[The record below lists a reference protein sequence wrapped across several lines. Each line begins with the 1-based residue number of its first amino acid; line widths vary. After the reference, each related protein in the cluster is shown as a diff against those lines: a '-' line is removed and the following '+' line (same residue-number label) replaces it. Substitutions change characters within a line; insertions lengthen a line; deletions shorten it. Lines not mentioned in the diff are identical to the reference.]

1 LRFEIFGE
9 PVHRGR
15 LALVIIV
22 LSVFAAASFLFLPRG
37 LVRLAIVGIFILPVL
52 MILFDQPKYSFYLFL
67 GLLFSNIFIFF
78 NFPLVRM
85 VSLLLMASWG
95 LAVLMGRKIVIHDR
109 RIFFLT
115 AAFFLF
121 SFQSMILARDIGSSI
136 FRMNYFMDTLV
147 YLFLIIQF
155 SRTRDE
161 FFMVLLVISLG
172 CMITNFLPFL
182 VPPPEKY
189 ADLSLIW
196 GQALL
201 RYEGY
206 LREPNMFA
214 FSLSFLIPIL
224 FILFARLRR
233 PWFARPVIALA
244 SAGTVF
250 VMVLSFSRGAFVAL
264 TAMFITLMI
273 VERRNRSVMFAGLAM
288 IVAGALFA
296 PAVYWDRIGSLVE
309 IGNNMTE
316 DTAILSRIY
325 TMKIAIILGI
335 RNPLFGIGIENFL
348 FHAAKYTSFGNF
360 VHNSILQVFSDLGIP
375 ALVVYIWI
383 MIYNLRV
390 TKALMNLGG
399 DPEAAQIGRLLLVQ
413 QVGVLIN
420 SLFIPVSHHL
430 ILWLTMLLPTLAW
443 YALTGSQFVPLK
455 RTALRNQP

>member
-15 LALVIIV
+15 LAFVIIV

-52 MILFDQPKYSFYLFL
+52 MILFDQPKYSFYLVI

-136 FRMNYFMDTLV
+136 YRMDYFLGTLV

-172 CMITNFLPFL
+172 CMISNFLPFL

-196 GQALL
+196 
-201 RYEGY
+201 
-206 LREPNMFA
+206 
-214 FSLSFLIPIL
+214 
-224 FILFARLRR
+224 
-233 PWFARPVIALA
+233 
-244 SAGTVF
+244 T
-250 VMVLSFSRGAFVAL
+250 GAV
-264 TAMFITLMI
+264 
-273 VERRNRSVMFAGLAM
+273 
-288 IVAGALFA
+288 
-296 PAVYWDRIGSLVE
+296 
-309 IGNNMTE
+309 
-316 DTAILSRIY
+316 
-325 TMKIAIILGI
+325 KI
-335 RNPLFGIGIENFL
+335 
-348 FHAAKYTSFGNF
+348 
-360 VHNSILQVFSDLGIP
+360 
-375 ALVVYIWI
+375 
-383 MIYNLRV
+383 
-390 TKALMNLGG
+390 
-399 DPEAAQIGRLLLVQ
+399 
-413 QVGVLIN
+413 
-420 SLFIPVSHHL
+420 
-430 ILWLTMLLPTLAW
+430 
-443 YALTGSQFVPLK
+443 
-455 RTALRNQP
+455 